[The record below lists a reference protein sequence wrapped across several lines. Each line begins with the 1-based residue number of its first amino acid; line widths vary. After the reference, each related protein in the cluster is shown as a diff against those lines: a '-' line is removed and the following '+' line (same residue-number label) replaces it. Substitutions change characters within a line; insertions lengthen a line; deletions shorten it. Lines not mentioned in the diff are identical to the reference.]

1 MCRGAME
8 IADAGR
14 CACALLLWPTMV
26 ASISYIEG
34 VIATYRT
41 AAEANRKTETRQGN
55 VIELDAEVAGD
66 VMITADLHGHRR
78 NFTLIQRI
86 ADLEHHPRR
95 HLIMQEVCHG
105 GPTYA
110 SNGGCMS
117 HTMLE
122 DVAKLKTKYA
132 QRFHFLM
139 SNHEWAEVMDYPI
152 LKAKKMLNL
161 MFRMGMQE
169 AYGAATEKVREAC
182 LEFLRSCPLA
192 VRMPGGVF
200 VCHSAPENVDTM
212 PFDVSIFDRPLE
224 PLDWQEH
231 GHMFRMLWG
240 RDYRQENARLF
251 AKAVNAK
258 VLIHGHDPCPEGF
271 RVPNDFQIILD
282 CCADKAA
289 YVILPANAEFTH
301 DQIVKRIQMLK

>member
-1 MCRGAME
+1 MA
-8 IADAGR
+8 
-14 CACALLLWPTMV
+14 

-55 VIELDAEVAGD
+55 VIHLDADVADD

-78 NFTLIQRI
+78 NYTLIQRFS
-86 ADLEHHPRR
+86 DLANHPRR

-105 GPTYA
+105 GATYP

-122 DVAKLKTKYA
+122 DVAKLKTKYP
-132 QRFHFLM
+132 QRFHFLL

-152 LKAKKMLNL
+152 LKSKKMLNL

-169 AYGAATEKVREAC
+169 AYGPATEKVREAY

-192 VRMPGGVF
+192 VRLPGGVF
-200 VCHSAPENVDTM
+200 ICHSAPESLDTQ
-212 PFDVSIFDRPLE
+212 PFDASIFHRPLE

-231 GHMFRMLWG
+231 GDLFRVLWG
-240 RDYRQENARLF
+240 RDYRPENARLF
-251 AKAVNAK
+251 AKAMNAK
-258 VLIHGHDPCPEGF
+258 VLIHGHDPCPDGF
-271 RVPNDFQIILD
+271 RVPNEIQIILD
-282 CCADKAA
+282 CCADKAS
-289 YVILPANAEFTH
+289 YLILPTNVELTQEQVVA
-301 DQIVKRIQMLK
+301 RIQSLK